1 MILHILSF
9 LTGVTLVKF
18 IIKTAWNILLAAI
31 TCFMMMQYFIPA
43 IVSDFSAQTANHIEK
58 KFHNKVN
65 DIKEKPS
72 AKKIMKKWKNLKD
85 RMSK

>member
-1 MILHILSF
+1 MIQPILSF

-18 IIKTAWNILLAAI
+18 IIKTAWTMLLAAI
-31 TCFMMMQYFIPA
+31 TCFIMMQYFLPA
-43 IVSDFSAQTANHIEK
+43 IVSDFSTQTTSHIEK

>member
-1 MILHILSF
+1 
-9 LTGVTLVKF
+9 
-18 IIKTAWNILLAAI
+18 
-31 TCFMMMQYFIPA
+31 MQGTMESNQPQDGSTNHN
-43 IVSDFSAQTANHIEK
+43 VSSTSTEVAEHPGSEHH
-58 KFHNKVN
+58 HNKVN

>member
-1 MILHILSF
+1 MIQLL
-9 LTGVTLVKF
+9 LVMNF
-18 IIKTAWNILLAAI
+18 R
-31 TCFMMMQYFIPA
+31 FMMMQYFIPA